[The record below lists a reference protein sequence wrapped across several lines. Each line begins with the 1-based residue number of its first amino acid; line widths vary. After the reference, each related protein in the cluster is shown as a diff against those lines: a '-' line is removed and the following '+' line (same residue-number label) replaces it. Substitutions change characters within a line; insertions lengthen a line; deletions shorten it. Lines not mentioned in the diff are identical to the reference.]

1 MMRED
6 PRARWQGKLH
16 IGFLLVHAAQHP
28 SEQLKPEQCV
38 WGAMLA
44 QGIIGQV
51 ILNTASIT

>member
-1 MMRED
+1 MLRED

-51 ILNTASIT
+51 F